1 MSIVRTI
8 KLIFCDHITR
18 LDYSRKARSR
28 RYDASER
35 DSPAC
40 IYLIDRIEKDLAIL
54 LEISQL
60 SKKGT
65 PKNRRC
71 HYPFSCLS
79 THPRRRRCAC
89 TRPASRRRGPFPELS
104 LQLFNLSQLSLR
116 LYCLSKTRMA
126 LFDRFAGI
134 RGFG

>member
-1 MSIVRTI
+1 MTDPFGQV
-8 KLIFCDHITR
+8 
-18 LDYSRKARSR
+18 RSR
-28 RYDASER
+28 VCQLAVMVSVTVIGYMTGSSGHGHASA
-35 DSPAC
+35 D
-40 IYLIDRIEKDLAIL
+40 LIDRIEKDLAIL

-60 SKKGT
+60 SKRGT

-89 TRPASRRRGPFPELS
+89 TRPASRRRGPFPEFS